1 MCGIAGFFTPQPPL
15 DATEVLRR
23 MNDTIAHRGPDAQ
36 GQWFEPAQGVALAH
50 RRLAIV
56 DLTEQGRQPMRSAS
70 GRYVI
75 VFNGEI
81 YNFLRIRADLEGLG
95 HQFRG
100 HSDTEVML
108 AAFEEWGLEP
118 SLRRFVGMF
127 AFALWDSTQ
136 HELTLA
142 RDRLG
147 KKPLYYSL
155 TNGTLLFGSELKAL
169 RPFPG
174 FDPNIDRQALTL
186 FLRYCYIPAP
196 LTIYDGVSK
205 LEAAHFVRFA
215 APRHSVV
222 ELERQCYWNATQ
234 IQSESSS
241 HALSVAPEETTNQLE
256 ELLRDAV
263 QLRMIADV
271 PLGAFLSGGID
282 SSLIVALMQSLS
294 SRPVRTFTIGFN
306 EDAYNEAQYAKAVA
320 RHLGTDHTEMYLT
333 PKETLAVIPKLPLL
347 YDEPFADS
355 SQIPT
360 ALVCAM
366 ARQHVTVAL
375 SGDGGDE
382 AFGGYTRYV
391 QARDI
396 CGRMS
401 RVPAW
406 LPSAMSRSIPR
417 VPMNLWETLGKLSRP
432 VTLGK
437 LRTDGF
443 GYRMLRLAD
452 RLGCATPQQLYRHL
466 MSYWL
471 APMKLVVGGHEPSTL
486 LGDAPA
492 TRNLNQFTEQM
503 MLLDTLTY
511 LPDDILV
518 KVDRASMAVA
528 LEVRAPL
535 LDHRVL
541 EFAWRLPLALKLQD
555 GRGKLVLRRLLS
567 RYVPEELFERP
578 KTGFGVPIYRW
589 LRGPLR
595 DWAESLLDEQRLERE
610 GFLNPVPIRNVWK
623 SLLTGQSEWAYGG
636 ELLWSV
642 LMFQAWLEQARQGA
656 EPSRCD
662 SPTPRGFSQSLVN
675 ELS

>member
-1 MCGIAGFFTPQPPL
+1 MCGIVGFFTPEPSPE
-15 DATEVLRR
+15 ATQVLRR
-23 MNDTIAHRGPDAQ
+23 MSDTIAHRGPDAQ
-36 GQWFEPAQGVALAH
+36 GHWFDPAHGVALGH

-56 DLTEQGRQPMRSAS
+56 DLSAEGRQPMHSAS
-70 GRYVI
+70 GRYTI
-75 VFNGEI
+75 VFNGEV
-81 YNFLRIRADLEGLG
+81 YNFQRIRAELESLG
-95 HQFRG
+95 HRFRG

-108 AAFEEWGLEP
+108 AAFEEWSIGAAI
-118 SLRRFVGMF
+118 RRFVGMF
-127 AFALWDSTQ
+127 AFGLWDAQ
-136 HELTLA
+136 QRELTLA

-155 TNGTLLFGSELKAL
+155 SNGRLIFGSELKAL
-169 RPFPG
+169 RAFPG
-174 FDPNIDRQALTL
+174 FDFRVDRQALAL
-186 FLRYCYIPAP
+186 YVRHLYIPAP
-196 LTIYDGVSK
+196 HSIYETVGK

-215 APRHSVV
+215 ARSSSVV
-222 ELERQCYWNATQ
+222 ELERQCYWDAARVQAQAVAHAPASSLDEATN
-234 IQSESSS
+234 
-241 HALSVAPEETTNQLE
+241 HLDQL
-256 ELLRDAV
+256 LHDAV

-282 SSLIVALMQSLS
+282 SSLVVAVMQSLS
-294 SRPVRTFTIGFN
+294 DRPVRTFTIGFN
-306 EDAYNEAQYAKAVA
+306 EDKYNEAHYARAVA
-320 RHLGTDHTEMYLT
+320 RHLGTDHTETYLT
-333 PKETLAVIPKLPLL
+333 PKETLAVIPKLPLI

-382 AFGGYTRYV
+382 GFAGYTRYA

-396 CGRMS
+396 CGRMP

-406 LPSAMSRSIPR
+406 LSRAMSRSIPCI
-417 VPMNLWETLGKLSRP
+417 PETLWESVAQTARP
-432 VTLGK
+432 LTFGK

-452 RLGCATPQQLYRHL
+452 RLGCSTPQQFYRHL
-466 MSYWL
+466 VSYWTH
-471 APMKLVVGGHEPSTL
+471 PTRLVINGKEPSAL
-486 LGDAPA
+486 LAAAPEKED
-492 TRNLNQFTEQM
+492 LDQFVDQM

-555 GRGKLVLRRLLS
+555 GRGKIVLRSLLS
-567 RYVPEELFERP
+567 RYIPQELFERP
-578 KTGFGVPIYRW
+578 KTGFAVPIYSW

-595 DWAESLLDEQRLERE
+595 DWVENLLDERRLERE
-610 GFLNPVPIRNVWK
+610 GYFKPMPIRNVWQ
-623 SLLTGQSEWAYGG
+623 SLLSGTSDWAYGG
-636 ELLWSV
+636 ELLWGV
-642 LMFQAWLEQARQGA
+642 LMFQAWLDHAREGA
-656 EPSRCD
+656 ASQFCD
-662 SPTPRGFSQSLVN
+662 RATAPAQLLATAAG
-675 ELS
+675 

>member
-1 MCGIAGFFTPQPPL
+1 M
-15 DATEVLRR
+15 
-23 MNDTIAHRGPDAQ
+23 
-36 GQWFEPAQGVALAH
+36 
-50 RRLAIV
+50 
-56 DLTEQGRQPMRSAS
+56 
-70 GRYVI
+70 
-75 VFNGEI
+75 
-81 YNFLRIRADLEGLG
+81 
-95 HQFRG
+95 
-100 HSDTEVML
+100 
-108 AAFEEWGLEP
+108 
-118 SLRRFVGMF
+118 
-127 AFALWDSTQ
+127 
-136 HELTLA
+136 
-142 RDRLG
+142 
-147 KKPLYYSL
+147 
-155 TNGTLLFGSELKAL
+155 
-169 RPFPG
+169 
-174 FDPNIDRQALTL
+174 
-186 FLRYCYIPAP
+186 
-196 LTIYDGVSK
+196 
-205 LEAAHFVRFA
+205 
-215 APRHSVV
+215 
-222 ELERQCYWNATQ
+222 
-234 IQSESSS
+234 
-241 HALSVAPEETTNQLE
+241 
-256 ELLRDAV
+256 
-263 QLRMIADV
+263 LRM
-271 PLGAFLSGGID
+271 
-282 SSLIVALMQSLS
+282 
-294 SRPVRTFTIGFN
+294 
-306 EDAYNEAQYAKAVA
+306 
-320 RHLGTDHTEMYLT
+320 
-333 PKETLAVIPKLPLL
+333 
-347 YDEPFADS
+347 
-355 SQIPT
+355 
-360 ALVCAM
+360 
-366 ARQHVTVAL
+366 
-375 SGDGGDE
+375 
-382 AFGGYTRYV
+382 
-391 QARDI
+391 
-396 CGRMS
+396 
-401 RVPAW
+401 
-406 LPSAMSRSIPR
+406 
-417 VPMNLWETLGKLSRP
+417 
-432 VTLGK
+432 
-437 LRTDGF
+437 
-443 GYRMLRLAD
+443 AD